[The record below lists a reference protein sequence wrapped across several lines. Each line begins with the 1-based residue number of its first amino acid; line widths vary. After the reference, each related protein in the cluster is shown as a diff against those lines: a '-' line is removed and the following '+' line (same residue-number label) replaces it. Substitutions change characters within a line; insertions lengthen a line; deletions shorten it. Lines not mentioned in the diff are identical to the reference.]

1 MNSII
6 NKYCNEEWQEFIN
19 FHSEIRTFAKDE
31 LIFDIGEKV
40 EGLFI
45 VNSGKVK
52 ITKQTPT
59 MIRLIRLASEDD
71 IIGHRGFGGTWKYS
85 IAAIALEPTEV
96 IFIPIQ
102 VFNHTI
108 KANPDFALFIIMFFA
123 EELRDSEN
131 LADQS
136 PVKNLIALSLLKNL
150 YAFGLKKGATNLS
163 YTLSRKDLASM
174 AGTTYESTV
183 RSLSELQKDGAIELD
198 GKSIKIISEK
208 KLKAFSN

>member
-1 MNSII
+1 MNLII
-6 NKYCNEEWQEFIN
+6 KKYCTKEWQEFIN
-19 FHSEIRTFAKDE
+19 FHCEIRTFSKNQI
-31 LIFDIGEKV
+31 IFDIDEKV

-52 ITKQTPT
+52 ISKQTPT
-59 MIRLIRLASEDD
+59 MIRVIRLASDND
-71 IIGHRGFGGTWKYS
+71 VIGHRGFGGTWKYS
-85 IAAIALEPTEV
+85 ISAVALEPTEV
-96 IFIPIQ
+96 VFIPIEI
-102 VFNHTI
+102 FNQAI
-108 KANPDFALFIIMFFA
+108 KANPEFALFMIMFFA

-150 YAFGLKKGATNLS
+150 HAFGLKKGTTNLS

-198 GKSIKIISEK
+198 GKSIRIVSEE
-208 KLKAFSN
+208 KLKAFSK